1 MISFRNGK
9 PEVSSGR
16 GAKHGKFNLPS
27 AYDDEHG
34 KFNLPSAY
42 DDERGKYNLPDAY
55 DGASMEKGSH
65 CLRRKAERMALRRGW
80 KVTHNSDGGLRIHR

>member
-9 PEVSSGR
+9 PEASSGR
-16 GAKHGKFNLPS
+16 RSAKS
-27 AYDDEHG
+27 G

-55 DGASMEKGSH
+55 DGASMEKGSD
-65 CLRRKAERMALRRGW
+65 CLRRKVERMALRRGW